1 MAKSLFSQLYFI
13 DNFMLNEWGETG
25 NPVLKQE
32 QGLSAT
38 YALGYILYKEF
49 ISSASHIVHIIVLR
63 KMSVSLYSFFILLAS
78 RHKSFKDSIL

>member
-13 DNFMLNEWGETG
+13 DNVMLNEWGETG

-32 QGLSAT
+32 LGLSVT

-49 ISSASHIVHIIVLR
+49 ISSISHIVLIIVSF
-63 KMSVSLYSFFILLAS
+63 SVQFFHSACQLP
-78 RHKSFKDSIL
+78 

>member
-32 QGLSAT
+32 QGLSVT

-49 ISSASHIVHIIVLR
+49 KEEKCQFLFTVFSFCLPAAINVL
-63 KMSVSLYSFFILLAS
+63 KTVFYKYFNPVL
-78 RHKSFKDSIL
+78 